1 MMLEMLGDDAGD
13 AGRVIEPEG
22 SWLLC
27 LVWEEGR
34 WSTDDLRLII
44 GLLLVNSYLFS
55 NYRGLGP
62 GKHL

>member
-1 MMLEMLGDDAGD
+1 MVGDDAGDDAGD

-27 LVWEEGR
+27 LVWEEGI
-34 WSTDDLRLII
+34 WSSGDLRLVID
-44 GLLLVNSYLFS
+44 LVNRYLFS
-55 NYRGLGP
+55 NYRGFGP